1 MASAIIYLAIIGMW
15 VAYFLPRWIHTH
27 DEFSGKSVER
37 YKSALR
43 VVAGDSQAAYSMA
56 IHTDLDAQY
65 KKSQTLMRRRIY
77 FLVIFSTLIATSIG
91 ATMNLLH
98 WAYIAIPVSGFIVY
112 LAHTRRTINRERIQ
126 RRRIEGL
133 QRTTKGI
140 SPINLS
146 EVVAPKNPTNSEI
159 RNNLSNDQEELWVPL
174 AEREITGVVLLPQ
187 GSAATRNTWMPN
199 SIPAPT
205 YVNAPKAVTPRRV
218 IDLTI
223 PGAWSEEQERL
234 EREALAAAAP
244 SADEVFDQQ
253 LADEAAQK
261 RDRAVNS

>member
-43 VVAGDSQAAYSMA
+43 VVAGESDSSYSMA
-56 IHTDLDAQY
+56 IHTDLDAPY
-65 KKSQTLMRRRIY
+65 KKSQSLKKRRII
-77 FLVIFSTLIATSIG
+77 FSLIFSTLVVVSIG
-91 ATMNLLH
+91 AIMGVLSWL
-98 WAYIAIPVSGFIVY
+98 AIAIPVSSFVVY
-112 LAHTRRTINRERIQ
+112 LAHTRQTINKERIQ

-133 QRTTKGI
+133 QRSTNGV
-140 SPINLS
+140 SHVNLS
-146 EVVAPKNPTNSEI
+146 EVFAPKHQP
-159 RNNLSNDQEELWVPL
+159 ELWTPL
-174 AEREITGVVLLPQ
+174 AEREITGIVLLPQ

-205 YVNAPKAVTPRRV
+205 YVNAPKAVAARRV
-218 IDLTI
+218 IDLTT
-223 PGAWSEEQERL
+223 PGQWSEDQERL
-234 EREALAAAAP
+234 AREALAAAAP

-253 LADEAAQK
+253 LAEEAATK

>member
-43 VVAGDSQAAYSMA
+43 VVAGDTGSAYSMA
-56 IHTDLDAQY
+56 IHTDLDAPY
-65 KKSQTLMRRRIY
+65 KKSQTLMRRRIFF
-77 FLVIFSTLIATSIG
+77 FLIIATLIATSVG
-91 ATMNLLH
+91 ATMNLLN
-98 WAYIAIPVSGFIVY
+98 WVYLAIPISGFIVY
-112 LAHTRRTINRERIQ
+112 LAHTRRTINRDRVQ

-133 QRTTKGI
+133 HRSTLGV
-140 SPINLS
+140 SHVNLS
-146 EVVAPKNPTNSEI
+146 EVISPKVDS
-159 RNNLSNDQEELWVPL
+159 ELWVPL
-174 AEREITGVVLLPQ
+174 AEREITGIVLLPQ
-187 GSAATRNTWMPN
+187 GSAATRNTWTPN

-218 IDLTI
+218 IDLTT
-223 PGAWSEEQERL
+223 PGQWSEEQERL

-244 SADEVFDQQ
+244 TADEVFDQQ
-253 LADEAAQK
+253 LADEAAIK

>member
-43 VVAGDSQAAYSMA
+43 VVAGETESAYSMA
-56 IHTDLDAQY
+56 IHTDLDASY
-65 KKSQTLMRRRIY
+65 KRSQSLMRRRIFF
-77 FLVIFSTLIATSIG
+77 FLIISTLLATSIG

-98 WAYIAIPVSGFIVY
+98 WAYITIPISGLVVY

-133 QRTTKGI
+133 QRSTQGV
-140 SPINLS
+140 SHVNLS
-146 EVVAPKNPTNSEI
+146 EVVAPKQDS
-159 RNNLSNDQEELWVPL
+159 ELWVPL
-174 AEREITGVVLLPQ
+174 AEREITGIVLLPQ
-187 GSAATRNTWMPN
+187 GSAATRNTWIPS

-218 IDLTI
+218 IDLTT

-253 LADEAAQK
+253 LAEEAVIK
-261 RDRAVNS
+261 RDRAVND

>member
-43 VVAGDSQAAYSMA
+43 VVAGDSQQVYSMA

-65 KKSQTLMRRRIY
+65 KKSQSLMRRRIY
-77 FLVIFSTLIATSIG
+77 FLLITFTLIATTVG
-91 ATMNLLH
+91 ATLNLLH
-98 WAYIAIPVSGFIVY
+98 WVYIAIPVSGFVVY
-112 LAHTRRTINRERIQ
+112 LAHTRRSINRDRIQ

-133 QRTTKGI
+133 QRSTQGV
-140 SPINLS
+140 SHINLS
-146 EVVAPKNPTNSEI
+146 EVVAPKH
-159 RNNLSNDQEELWVPL
+159 DQELWVPL

-199 SIPAPT
+199 TIPAPT

-253 LADEAAQK
+253 LAEEAAHK
-261 RDRAVNS
+261 RDQAVNG

>member
-43 VVAGDSQAAYSMA
+43 SVAGDVESVYSMA
-56 IHTDLDAQY
+56 IHTDLDEPY
-65 KKSQTLMRRRIY
+65 KKSQQLLRRRIL
-77 FLVIFSTLIATSIG
+77 FILIITTFIATSVG

-98 WAYIAIPVSGFIVY
+98 WAYIAIPISGLIVY

-126 RRRIEGL
+126 KRRIENL
-133 QRTTKGI
+133 QRSTQGV
-140 SPINLS
+140 SHINLS
-146 EVVAPKNPTNSEI
+146 EVVTPKSDP
-159 RNNLSNDQEELWVPL
+159 ELWVPL

-187 GSAATRNTWMPN
+187 GTAATRNSWMPN
-199 SIPAPT
+199 SVPSPT
-205 YVNAPKAVTPRRV
+205 YVNAPKAVVPRRV

-234 EREALAAAAP
+234 ERQVLEAAAP
-244 SADEVFDQQ
+244 TTDEVFDRQ
-253 LADEAAQK
+253 LDEERVNQ
-261 RDRAVNS
+261 RDKAVND